1 MIKETVAAGRL
12 LSLSGGL
19 DVELKWMSLNS
30 PLIVPRCRYN
40 TLQVDAYLRSTIDPY
55 SYISTSQKQT
65 RFIIIPKCASIFAW
79 AMFML
84 DGKMLPPKELL
95 NVTANCRLPSRSMP
109 RYNAKMD

>member
-19 DVELKWMSLNS
+19 DVELKWVSLNS

-55 SYISTSQKQT
+55 SYIST
-65 RFIIIPKCASIFAW
+65 
-79 AMFML
+79 
-84 DGKMLPPKELL
+84 
-95 NVTANCRLPSRSMP
+95 RSAVVVYQSWK
-109 RYNAKMD
+109 YNDTE